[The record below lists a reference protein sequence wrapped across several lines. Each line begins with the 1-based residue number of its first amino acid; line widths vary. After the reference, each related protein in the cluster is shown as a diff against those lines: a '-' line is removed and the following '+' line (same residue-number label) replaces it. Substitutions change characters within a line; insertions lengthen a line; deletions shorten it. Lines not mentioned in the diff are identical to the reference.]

1 MRVSKRILVTML
13 LIAAAGSAWAQSDA
27 LVQLQNQVESL
38 YARLSP
44 SVVNITNNAIVTNQ
58 FMQAAPEQGTGSG
71 FFWDRSGLIVTNY
84 HVVANEQSLTVTL
97 ASGQTYDA
105 TVVGSDPTND
115 LAVIRVNASGLPE
128 PLSLADA
135 STVKVGEFVIA
146 IGNPFGLQRTL
157 TFGVVSALGRTIQSP
172 NNRFIGEA
180 IQTDTAI
187 NPGNSGGPLID
198 MTGKVIGVNSQIL
211 SPSGTNSGIGFAI
224 SSATVARVVPEL
236 IAHGRYAHP
245 SLGIQAMDFS
255 SDLADVLKQAG
266 QTVGN
271 VTAGVYVVA
280 VSSGS
285 GAERAGIRGGSRT
298 ISVGQSQLPV
308 GGDVITS
315 VDGQP
320 VTSVGD
326 LIAYLDAHAS
336 VGQTVSVTL
345 NRDGRSMT
353 VQVKLGE
360 LPAQQQ

>member
-1 MRVSKRILVTML
+1 M
-13 LIAAAGSAWAQSDA
+13 
-27 LVQLQNQVESL
+27 
-38 YARLSP
+38 
-44 SVVNITNNAIVTNQ
+44 TN
-58 FMQAAPEQGTGSG
+58 F
-71 FFWDRSGLIVTNY
+71 
-84 HVVANEQSLTVTL
+84 HVVANEQTLTVTL
-97 ASGQTYDA
+97 ASGTTYDA

-115 LAVIRVNASGLPE
+115 LAVIRVNGSGLPE
-128 PLSLADA
+128 PLELADP

-146 IGNPFGLQRTL
+146 IGNPFGLQQTL

-198 MTGKVIGVNSQIL
+198 MTGRVIGVNSQIL

-245 SLGIQAMDFS
+245 SLGIQAVDFS
-255 SDLADVLKQAG
+255 SDLGDLLKQAG

-271 VTAGVYVVA
+271 VTAGVYVATVA
-280 VSSGS
+280 SGS
-285 GAERAGIRGGSRT
+285 GAERAGIRGGNRT
-298 ISVGQSQLPV
+298 ISVGQNQFPV
-308 GGDVITS
+308 GGDVITA
-315 VDGQP
+315 VEGQP

-326 LIAYLDAHAS
+326 LIAYLDAHAK

-345 NRDGRSMT
+345 VRDGRSMT
-353 VQVKLGE
+353 VQVRLGE
-360 LPAQQQ
+360 LATQQQ